1 MNNSTDLNLWGY
13 TSQDLEIANL
23 VQGGCSLVAT
33 FIILVR
39 VLDIPSFFKS
49 VRERRAIHKKNKER
63 KELEKIKKLMEN
75 LNNKNLDLEEILL
88 SDDEESS
95 NNNNH
100 NYKIAHKK
108 KGSTLNSAESKV

>member
-88 SDDEESS
+88 SDEDEES

-100 NYKIAHKK
+100 NYKIARKK